1 MHHHHSGTFVRFGLL
16 SIYAICSSGL
26 SAIGH
31 QHFPLRTNQKNQPT
45 IILSHN
51 KLAPAASHRL
61 MISISISTPKK
72 CEEEKKN
79 GR

>member
-1 MHHHHSGTFVRFGLL
+1 MQSVRLT
-16 SIYAICSSGL
+16 CQL
-26 SAIGH
+26 SAISIFLSE
-31 QHFPLRTNQKNQPT
+31 QTKNQPT